1 MNAKHHLPRELI
13 GVMISA
19 LFIALGL
26 AALWGA
32 KTIVVA
38 LGDTVTIALLLMP
51 IVIYFIA
58 TGRLSEFKAGGV
70 LEAKFREVAEQRT
83 IQLGS
88 DRIAVVEEDMKVVPK
103 SGIDELQR
111 LEALLDGSK
120 RIILTLVLGKRRYVL
135 EDAKTYLERFL
146 VYRNFTFVAFVDVNN
161 KLVGY
166 MNAWALYRVLKGDQG
181 ARLIELLN
189 ESRASELLVFPG
201 VMTETLTT
209 TDTNADALRKITAQ
223 NLDAMIV
230 VDEKRQLK
238 GVIEREQILSKI
250 MLAMV
255 Q

>member
-1 MNAKHHLPRELI
+1 MNPKHLPRELI
-13 GVMISA
+13 GVLISA

-32 KTIVVA
+32 KTMVVT
-38 LGDTVTIALLLMP
+38 LGDTVTMTLLLMP
-51 IVIYFIA
+51 ILIYFIA

-70 LEAKFREVAEQRT
+70 LEAKFREVAEQPT

-103 SGIDELQR
+103 AGVHELQR

-120 RIILTLVLGKRRYVL
+120 RIVLTLILGKHRYVL
-135 EDAKTYLERFL
+135 EDAKIYLERFL
-146 VYRNFTFVAFVDVNN
+146 VYRNFSFVAFVDGNN
-161 KLVGY
+161 KVVGY
-166 MNAWALYRVLKGDQG
+166 MNAWALYRVLNGDQG
-181 ARLIELLN
+181 GRFIELLN
-189 ESRASELLVFPG
+189 ESRASELLAFPG
-201 VMTETLTT
+201 VITQVLTT
-209 TDTNADALRKITAQ
+209 TDTNADALRKMTTQ

-238 GVIEREQILSKI
+238 GVIEREQILSK
-250 MLAMV
+250 MMVAMV